1 MKLACH
7 ERLLPGAAFADKV
20 ARAAQYGFQGIE
32 IDGDNV
38 TQRVAEIKGALGN
51 SQISVC
57 VVKGVG
63 CGNFLSP
70 DKDERDAA
78 VAKAKTMLDAAAQ
91 LGAVGASLIPST
103 VGRTQMPNLSPLAT
117 ALDLETKLITRMLD
131 DVGRYAQKVGTY
143 VLLEPVNRYETHY
156 IKRIAEAAEI
166 CKRVGNPQI
175 RIVANTFHMNIEERD
190 IQKILKKHKPWILH
204 VHLAD
209 SNGYQPGIGHLNFRK
224 ALKVLASMGYA
235 GFLSLD
241 CMVYGRADQ
250 ELPKVRKYLQG
261 FVDMYAD

>member
-20 ARAAQYGFQGIE
+20 GRAVQYGYLGIE
-32 IDGDNV
+32 LDGERI
-38 TQRVAEIKGALGN
+38 TERVAEVKGALGN
-51 SQISVC
+51 TGLAVAAI
-57 VVKGVG
+57 KGTT
-63 CGNFLSP
+63 CGNLLSP
-70 DKDERDAA
+70 DRDEREGAA
-78 VAKAKTMLDAAAQ
+78 GRIKEMLDAAAQ
-91 LGAVGASLIPST
+91 LGAGGVSLVPSMVGKTL
-103 VGRTQMPNLSPLAT
+103 MPNLTPLAT
-117 ALDLETKLITRMLD
+117 ALDLETKLLTRVLD
-131 DVGRYAQKVGTY
+131 DIGRHAQKAGVY

-175 RIVANTFHMNIEERD
+175 RITANTFHMNIEERD

-224 ALKVLASMGYA
+224 ALKVLASMEYKGY
-235 GFLSLD
+235 LSLD
-241 CMVYGRADQ
+241 CMIYGRPDQ
-250 ELPKVRKYLQG
+250 ELPKVRKYLQA